1 MHESF
6 LTSETLVF
14 EVFVCVQAAVTLKWD
29 DVKDRDQTN
38 IGYCNNKDYR

>member
-14 EVFVCVQAAVTLKWD
+14 EVFVCIQAAVALKWD
-29 DVKDRDQTN
+29 DVKDKGPDKHRLLQ
-38 IGYCNNKDYR
+38 